1 MEIEE
6 EQKPVNDEK
15 PNQEDPRQLNY
26 LSQMLGIK
34 IKQEELNAFQD
45 MNELMLLINN
55 IKFNDKKKN
64 EIRDTISE
72 EIKNLQNK
80 DSLQKLTEE
89 KSKKFSDIV
98 KLNGKT
104 TVYHTAE
111 KDELSETMHAFY
123 FCDKS
128 KQIFSD
134 KQEAEYRAIHFDT
147 GYDIPF
153 PRAIVKEEDNISSYS
168 NLKPTNNQNDNI
180 ENESKLKKKRKPS
193 TSFNKSKSNKK
204 RKPEKN
210 SVSED
215 YNNNTKNNE
224 GVVGQEEYCISKCKY
239 GRKSKG
245 QPMIR
250 CDKCTNWYHTKCLS
264 FTNEEFQKFSMSIWF
279 CPDCRDK
286 MDIDFKNI

>member
-6 EQKPVNDEK
+6 EEK
-15 PNQEDPRQLNY
+15 YLNAEKLNQEDTEQLNY
-26 LSQMLGIK
+26 LSKLLGIK
-34 IKQEELNAFQD
+34 IKPEELNIFQD
-45 MNELMLLINN
+45 MNELILLINN

-64 EIRDTISE
+64 EVRDTISE

-80 DSLQKLTEE
+80 ESLQKLTEE

-104 TVYHTAE
+104 IVYHTAE

-123 FCDKS
+123 FCDKP

-134 KQEAEYRAIHFDT
+134 KQAAELRAINS
-147 GYDIPF
+147 GYDFPI
-153 PRAIVKEEDNISSYS
+153 PRAFVQEEDNISSYS
-168 NLKPTNNQNDNI
+168 NLKPINNQTDNI

-193 TSFNKSKSNKK
+193 TSFNKSKTNKK

-210 SVSED
+210 IVHED
-215 YNNNTKNNE
+215 YINNTKNNE
-224 GVVGQEEYCISKCKY
+224 GLVGQDGDYCIQKCKY
-239 GRKSKG
+239 SRKSKG

-264 FTNEEFQKFSMSIWF
+264 FTTEEFQKFSVSNWY
-279 CPDCRDK
+279 CPDCHAK
-286 MDIDFKNI
+286 MNIDEKKI